1 MTATLYPSQRI
12 ARINRRAVGVPS
24 TRPSSGASTGPM
36 TDSNGTVPCSAN
48 YAARRAVAG
57 FLALLLVAIV
67 AVAGAELLGA
77 LVDGGARPA
86 VASVGAAGD
95 APGVRIHVAQPGDT
109 MWSIAD
115 RYRGEVGHGRFVD
128 ALIDVNGGTVIQI
141 GQAVR
146 LP

>member
-1 MTATLYPSQRI
+1 MTATLYPSQRT
-12 ARINRRAVGVPS
+12 ARIDPRTVSVPPS
-24 TRPSSGASTGPM
+24 GLSSGST
-36 TDSNGTVPCSAN
+36 DGTTVSVNRSAN
-48 YAARRAVAG
+48 YAVRRAVAG
-57 FLALLLVAIV
+57 LLVVLVVAIV
-67 AVAGAELLGA
+67 AIAGAELLGA
-77 LVDGGARPA
+77 LVDVGGRPA
-86 VASVGAAGD
+86 AASVGAAGD